1 MNRTDPKHLEAS
13 ADRLERALHAAL
25 RPVDPGAAFTAA
37 LQARLASAG
46 SRAQVPVLRAAAMT
60 RHRRLYLASLAVAA
74 SVVLGIGIAAQIA
87 ELRGEERAAL
97 ARAEQARVHT
107 QLLLALEITS
117 ERLGLAQQRIEQFQA
132 QERNP

>member
-1 MNRTDPKHLEAS
+1 MNTSDPKRTDGA

-25 RPVDPGAAFTAA
+25 RPVDPGAGFTAA
-37 LQARLASAG
+37 LQARLASAD
-46 SRAQVPVLRAAAMT
+46 SRSQVAVLRPT
-60 RHRRLYLASLAVAA
+60 VPRHRRLYLASLAVAA
-74 SVVLGIGIAAQIA
+74 AIVVAMGIAAQIE
-87 ELRGEERAAL
+87 ELRGEQRAAL

-107 QLLLALEITS
+107 QLLMALEITS

>member
-1 MNRTDPKHLEAS
+1 MNTTDPKRADAS

-25 RPVDPGAAFTAA
+25 WPVDPGAAFTAA

-46 SRAQVPVLRAAAMT
+46 APSLGALVRPAVMP

-74 SVVLGIGIAAQIA
+74 SIVLGIGIAAQIA

-97 ARAEQARVHT
+97 ARAEQARAHT

-117 ERLGLAQQRIEQFQA
+117 ERLGLAQERIEQFQA